1 MTWLVE
7 HKAKADVSDNL
18 GRTPADLAMIRGNEA
33 GAMAASR
40 HESAGESAG
49 KGTVLESQLGTGKC
63 YSATIRVSLFLERML
78 LLIRPSLSAGRQPSA
93 IVTSLPSEV
102 SEENSIPSS
111 ENNEHP
117 FRSRGSSMASRRQRS
132 SLIVLSKDAIGV
144 QTPQQPPPL
153 PDMTAGASWRTKSST
168 SVNMP
173 PPITVPESQFLKSVP
188 AVNGAPTAPSLTW
201 KGYLDVASGKTCKCP
216 DAVVIYLH
224 NLIYDDRSFFVNR
237 LLQPHHWRDH
247 MDSATRQ

>member
-33 GAMAASR
+33 GAMAASK
-40 HESAGESAG
+40 HEAAGDSAG
-49 KGTVLESQLGTGKC
+49 KGTVLDSQLGTGKG
-63 YSATIRVSLFLERML
+63 YSATIRVSLPLEYLSLCLML
-78 LLIRPSLSAGRQPSA
+78 LMIRPSFSAGRQPSA

-102 SEENSIPSS
+102 SEANSMPSS
-111 ENNEHP
+111 ENNEHA
-117 FRSRGSSMASRRQRS
+117 FRSRGGSMASRRQRS

-153 PDMTAGASWRTKSST
+153 PDMTASAYWRTKSST
-168 SVNMP
+168 SVNIP
-173 PPITVPESQFLKSVP
+173 SPITVPKSQFLKSVP

-201 KGYLDVASGKTCKCP
+201 KSYLDVTSGKTCKCP
-216 DAVVIYLH
+216 NAAVIYLH
-224 NLIYDDRSFFVNR
+224 NLIHDDRSF
-237 LLQPHHWRDH
+237 L
-247 MDSATRQ
+247 